1 MNIEYILIP
10 WAAWVAGGSLAED
23 TIAAGKFKVR
33 LNASGKT
40 LEQAVDEAVERLPEN
55 LKNIIRLYYLE
66 RQSRIYCLET
76 LGLNRDAFRLQISLA
91 EQLIASAVFAD

>member
-1 MNIEYILIP
+1 MNVEYILIP
-10 WAAWVAGGSLAED
+10 WAAWVAGGSRAED
-23 TIAAGKFKVR
+23 TIAAGKFKIH
-33 LNASGKT
+33 LNAAGKT

-66 RQSRIYCLET
+66 QQSRTYCLET
-76 LGLNRDAFRLQISLA
+76 LGLNRDAFRLQISFA